1 MAYGDIA
8 VAILAAG
15 RSQRFGANKLL
26 ADLDGVP
33 LGLRAAHMLSRLGFG
48 WQYAICDAALASSFG
63 QAGFDATINDDPAA
77 GLSRSLHLAV
87 NKARQTKARALLI
100 CLADMP
106 FVTPDH
112 IAALIAEMECTN
124 DIVASSDGTKS
135 SGTYPKPPA
144 LFPRSIWPLL
154 LETKGDGGARG
165 LLSRAKL
172 VSAAPHILIDIDT
185 PQDLADAITRV

>member
-26 ADLDGVP
+26 ADLDGMP

-48 WQYAICDAALASSFG
+48 WQYAICDAALAPSFR
-63 QAGFDATINDDPAA
+63 QAGFDTTINDDPAA

-124 DIVASSDGTKS
+124 GIVASTDGTKS
-135 SGTYPKPPA
+135 MPPA
-144 LFPRSIWPLL
+144 LFARDHWPALL
-154 LETKGDGGARG
+154 RTSGDAGARS
-165 LLSRAKL
+165 LLSEARL
-172 VSAAPHILIDIDT
+172 VTAPAAILIDIDT
-185 PQDLADAITRV
+185 TADLAAAAARV